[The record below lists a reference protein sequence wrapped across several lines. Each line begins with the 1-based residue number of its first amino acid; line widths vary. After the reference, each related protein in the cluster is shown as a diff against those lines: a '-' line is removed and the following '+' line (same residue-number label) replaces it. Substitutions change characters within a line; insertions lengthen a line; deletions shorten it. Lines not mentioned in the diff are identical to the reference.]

1 LNKEIMHIEELP
13 KRKGRF
19 IERERV
25 CRERERES
33 KSCLKR
39 FALALSLLPLQQEN
53 VIFNKV
59 K

>member
-1 LNKEIMHIEELP
+1 MHIEELP

-25 CRERERES
+25 CRERERERERES

>member
-1 LNKEIMHIEELP
+1 MHIEELP

>member
-1 LNKEIMHIEELP
+1 MHIEELP
-13 KRKGRF
+13 KRKRRF
-19 IERERV
+19 IERERI
-25 CRERERES
+25 CREREEQN
-33 KSCLKR
+33 LKR